1 MKTKLSFLEKLRA
14 EIKEAYDWLQN
25 QGGTASGYLD
35 HYEEKGSGR
44 QSDRY
49 CGYSRDEVLA
59 IHQADLEAYQK
70 LAKKFIDTFGIS
82 WDDRRKKQRK

>member
-1 MKTKLSFLEKLRA
+1 MKTKLSFLEKLKA
-14 EIKEAYDWLQN
+14 EVKEAFDGLQKE
-25 QGGTASGYLD
+25 GGTASGYLQ
-35 HYEEKGSGR
+35 HYEEKGSGL
-44 QSDRY
+44 QGDRY

>member
-14 EIKEAYDWLQN
+14 EVKEAFDWLQN
-25 QGGTASGYLD
+25 EGGTANGYLEK
-35 HYEEKGSGR
+35 YEEKGLGR
-44 QSDRY
+44 QSDRFA
-49 CGYSRDEVLA
+49 GYSQDEVNS
-59 IHQADLEAYQK
+59 IYQADLEAYQK